1 MNPPFRRVFLCP
13 DQKSVP
19 KQTESLWEPFGQY
32 FLWLKMVTDVGEQD
46 LLCPT
51 SLAHINGRLQVE
63 VAVVWFI
70 PECIQDEEAAAF
82 DLFQFGI
89 FNVIGVGQVAD
100 RPKAETHHWK
110 IAVPGMDQGEFQT
123 CDALDIVLKRKDID
137 LGDAGIVWV
146 VKDVGV
152 LFPEACGHFRAAV
165 DRHGSSTF
173 EDQRPEVIQA
183 SGVVLMRVGQ
193 RYGINGT

>member
-1 MNPPFRRVFLCP
+1 MNPPLRRVFLCL

-32 FLWLKMVTDVGEQD
+32 FMWLKMMTDVGEQD

-70 PECIQDEEAAAF
+70 SQCIQDEVAAAF

-100 RPKAETHHWK
+100 RPQAETHHWK
-110 IAVPGMDQGEFQT
+110 IAVP
-123 CDALDIVLKRKDID
+123 
-137 LGDAGIVWV
+137 
-146 VKDVGV
+146 
-152 LFPEACGHFRAAV
+152 EAWIRV
-165 DRHGSSTF
+165 NS
-173 EDQRPEVIQA
+173 RPAMLWI
-183 SGVVLMRVGQ
+183 SP
-193 RYGINGT
+193 